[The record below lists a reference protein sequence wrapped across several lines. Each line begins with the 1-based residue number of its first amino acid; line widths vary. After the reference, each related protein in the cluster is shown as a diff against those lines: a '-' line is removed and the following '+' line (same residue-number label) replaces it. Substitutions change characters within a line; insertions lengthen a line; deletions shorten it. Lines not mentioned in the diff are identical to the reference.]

1 MLSGWLLALAS
12 ASLLSSPHGCIAIP
26 SPGPVAAGQ
35 PGLTIPLTRRAPP
48 VRTVDDWA
56 AWAQN
61 ERQFLALR
69 YGGDSP
75 QKRSEGVN
83 LLVLPS
89 LPVLRSAQRPID

>member
-1 MLSGWLLALAS
+1 MLSAWLLALAS
-12 ASLLSSPHGCIAIP
+12 ATLLSSSHGCIAVP
-26 SPGPVAAGQ
+26 NPGPVSVGQ

-56 AWAQN
+56 AWAQR
-61 ERQFLALR
+61 EREFLTLR

-83 LLVLPS
+83 L
-89 LPVLRSAQRPID
+89 